1 MQITANSATASTMTM
16 MPVVMAWVGESFMS
30 GPFSGR
36 GRSGCRSAHE
46 IESGGD
52 GAHAGHGDLRPG
64 AARRALHRGDAVLD
78 GEDLQEAAVHALVAV
93 APDLPRLDE
102 DALAGGVQPALGLL
116 EVGAS
121 SDLGLQITNVG
132 RRGGR
137 EQRRTGA

>member
-1 MQITANSATASTMTM
+1 
-16 MPVVMAWVGESFMS
+16 
-30 GPFSGR
+30 
-36 GRSGCRSAHE
+36 
-46 IESGGD
+46 
-52 GAHAGHGDLRPG
+52 GHGDLRPG

-78 GEDLQEAAVHALVAV
+78 GEDLHEAAVHALVAI

-116 EVGAS
+116 EVGAP

-137 EQRRTGA
+137 EHRRTGAGVLLDPAELLAHPHERYAQLLGGVVGEGGIAHDWPSLLRATEISRSRTS